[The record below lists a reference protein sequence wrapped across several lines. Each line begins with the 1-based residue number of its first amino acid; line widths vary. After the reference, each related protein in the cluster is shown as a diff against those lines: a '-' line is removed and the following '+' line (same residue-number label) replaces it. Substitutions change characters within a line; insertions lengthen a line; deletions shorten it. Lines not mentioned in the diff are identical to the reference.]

1 MNSHLVT
8 VEVSVK
14 SRTNQRVKLDGFSFD
29 KFWLESLDTE
39 SVQSRRSVQQH
50 YLALDHFLKHIP
62 AIDEVTKLDGVGH
75 IPMFEAPERIADL
88 IITWVDAHT
97 APVRQADHRGA

>member
-1 MNSHLVT
+1 MVVT
-8 VEVSVK
+8 ITEETYLAVPAVSPLR
-14 SRTNQRVKLDGFSFD
+14 SGCGPTRTNPSGG
-29 KFWLESLDTE
+29 
-39 SVQSRRSVQQH
+39 RRADPAA
-50 YLALDHFLKHIP
+50 ALPHPRFTKHFLKHIP
-62 AIDEVTKLDGVGH
+62 EIDQVTELDGVGH